1 MANGSQMTAI
11 HGNGD
16 GGEVIVRPQQ
26 TVGIAAEQARVQA
39 EIQSQLMVAR
49 TCPRDEVDALDRI
62 KTACQRIGLA
72 ENSEYSYSRGGTEI
86 NGPTID
92 LLRVIAN
99 CWGNISYGFRELSQA
114 NGESTIESYAWELET
129 NAKNT
134 KVFTVPHKRY
144 TKSGSYALTDPRD
157 IYETVANNAERRVR
171 ACLEAI
177 IPPDVVGEAVEECR
191 ATMRAK
197 ADVTPDAIKKLRDA
211 YAKIS
216 VTTEQL
222 EARLGR
228 RLDSMQPAQ
237 LVSLRRIWKSI
248 DDGMSKPADWF
259 PVAEAEEQPK
269 SAADAAKD
277 ALRKRQPAEPPE
289 DTTRPQTADDVDAGL
304 VERFR
309 GTMAECKDTES
320 IEAAVQAMSA
330 FGDEINEATWKAI
343 DGAVAARKA
352 ELSPVP
358 KGKGKQGSLVQ

>member
-1 MANGSQMTAI
+1 MQ
-11 HGNGD
+11 
-16 GGEVIVRPQQ
+16 
-26 TVGIAAEQARVQA
+26 RVQA
-39 EIQSQLMVAR
+39 EIQSRLMVAKS
-49 TCPRDEVDALDRI
+49 CPRDEVDALDRI

-99 CWGNISYGFRELSQA
+99 CWGNIDYGFRELSQA

-197 ADVTPDAIKKLRDA
+197 ADVTPDAIKKLVEA
-211 YAKIS
+211 YAKIG

-222 EARLGR
+222 ESRLGR

-248 DDGMSKPADWF
+248 GDGMSKAADWF

-277 ALRKRQPAEPPE
+277 AMRKRQPVEPPE
-289 DTTRPQTADDVDAGL
+289 DTTRPQSPDDVDADL

-309 GTMAECKDTES
+309 ATLAGCKDADA
-320 IEAAVQAMSA
+320 IEAAIQATQA
-330 FGDEINEATWKAI
+330 LGDVNEATWAAI
-343 DGAVAARKA
+343 DGAVAARRA
-352 ELSPVP
+352 ELSPAP
-358 KGKGKQGSLVQ
+358 KGKKQGSLVS